1 MWRYQGPTRAAQCHV
16 NVPHSTHIRF
26 VQVTVVL
33 LVSTGV
39 SVAEIIRQL
48 KEKLEDMEVSRNFA
62 PWDHVVTVANSMDRI
77 SSTRHQIKDM
87 NMIFPV
93 IPQNPVL
100 VEWSSLVTVVGE
112 SWVGF

>member
-48 KEKLEDMEVSRNFA
+48 KEKLEDMDVSLNFA
-62 PWDHVVTVANSMDRI
+62 PWDHLVTVANSMDRI

-87 NMIFPV
+87 NMYDLPV

-100 VEWSSLVTVVGE
+100 VEWFSQCGWSKLGV
-112 SWVGF
+112 F

>member
-26 VQVTVVL
+26 VQVAVVL

-48 KEKLEDMEVSRNFA
+48 KDKLEDMESISYGRITQLCPLPAETLNFA
-62 PWDHVVTVANSMDRI
+62 
-77 SSTRHQIKDM
+77 
-87 NMIFPV
+87 
-93 IPQNPVL
+93 
-100 VEWSSLVTVVGE
+100 E
-112 SWVGF
+112 